1 MGQSK
6 RQGSMALPP
15 RAFYSLFA
23 AVARWNCNLSDLAGW
38 ASVGRFDIA
47 TGFEPTQCGDQILA
61 DFVAVPVAEILPLFL
76 PNRAGPARRTL
87 RRIRN
92 LDSNDWLLITDPEHK
107 IKITL
112 EDLVIMADE
121 VQRFER
127 DCDLHRRPAA
137 HVGST
142 KQYDWDGMYILLIQR
157 VYEKGVPPTQAAWV
171 GEIQDWFVRHS
182 ETGEVPD
189 ERTIRRRI
197 TPIWKSL
204 RDPCR

>member
-1 MGQSK
+1 MF
-6 RQGSMALPP
+6 RQ
-15 RAFYSLFA
+15 
-23 AVARWNCNLSDLAGW
+23 N
-38 ASVGRFDIA
+38 
-47 TGFEPTQCGDQILA
+47 GD
-61 DFVAVPVAEILPLFL
+61 
-76 PNRAGPARRTL
+76 GPSRLWL
-87 RRIRN
+87 RRLRA
-92 LDSNDWLLITDPEHK
+92 LEVEEWSLVTDPQRGVE
-107 IKITL
+107 ITL

-182 ETGEVPD
+182 ETGEIPD